1 MPTLHSVSKNVPP
14 LACYTF
20 ERILILFGRNV
31 TDKVGNQKTLYYATL
46 SNLCFCTT
54 WQNGETQKSH
64 FHSAGLCYT
73 QCTCAL
79 SSSKKKLSSAMCLI
93 ASNICWD
100 SISLIL
106 SIYFHSR
113 LDEEQLPSF
122 TQRLTPWQSWLIQ
135 IMWVTNSRML
145 CSLPR
150 SCVVYPADRFDSEGW
165 FSSDQVI
172 FLTMFC
178 VLWKVSSAWHENYI
192 NYSNTTKIN
201 ILFIDISA
209 SHRKPSSRLTSVPV
223 VSM

>member
-1 MPTLHSVSKNVPP
+1 VALNSLQCADVPLRNCSLTHSLTHSNQTNTVKVLTVPQSADVNHGKLKPSTGSLILLCSTIRLLREVTLHPFASSPMPTLHSVSKNVPP

-93 ASNICWD
+93 ASNIC
-100 SISLIL
+100 
-106 SIYFHSR
+106 
-113 LDEEQLPSF
+113 
-122 TQRLTPWQSWLIQ
+122 
-135 IMWVTNSRML
+135 
-145 CSLPR
+145 
-150 SCVVYPADRFDSEGW
+150 
-165 FSSDQVI
+165 
-172 FLTMFC
+172 
-178 VLWKVSSAWHENYI
+178 
-192 NYSNTTKIN
+192 
-201 ILFIDISA
+201 
-209 SHRKPSSRLTSVPV
+209 
-223 VSM
+223 